1 MNKLLILAL
10 GCLFIS
16 SVLAQE
22 KKNNEAKALSL
33 AELMNVFKNSYSAN
47 RGKRSAEEVDMEDIE
62 GDDELSDED
71 LEELAFRGFYNPT
84 GFFFKPG
91 KRGNPNSMLLM
102 AGKRGNPNSMLLMAG
117 KRGNPNSMLLMP
129 GKRFGNPNSMLLMP
143 AGKRDLLLPRPNG
156 LILGKRNPNS
166 VFLGP
171 LYRRA
176 EEKRETDLDEF
187 FTSRGKK
194 SVLYVPKP
202 ESRGYSA
209 KATFSAARG

>member
-84 GFFFKPG
+84 GFFFKP
-91 KRGNPNSMLLM
+91 
-102 AGKRGNPNSMLLMAG
+102 GKRGNPNSMLLMAG

>member
-1 MNKLLILAL
+1 
-10 GCLFIS
+10 
-16 SVLAQE
+16 
-22 KKNNEAKALSL
+22 
-33 AELMNVFKNSYSAN
+33 
-47 RGKRSAEEVDMEDIE
+47 
-62 GDDELSDED
+62 
-71 LEELAFRGFYNPT
+71 
-84 GFFFKPG
+84 
-91 KRGNPNSMLLM
+91 MLLM
-102 AGKRGNPNSMLLMAG
+102 AGTTNFSRYLIKNYPSTLGPESVGTPQYLKYYRRGTKTFKLKCNFTNKILNLG

-194 SVLYVPKP
+194 SVLYVPVGKL
-202 ESRGYSA
+202 A
-209 KATFSAARG
+209 IFSK